1 MKKIEEKAVAFAKSI
16 WEDYLINRDLLKMT
30 SVFDDNASY
39 IGTGDGEIC
48 YSLEQVRTA
57 ILGETEEWN
66 GHFTID
72 DQWYEV
78 RVMSDEFVVVFG
90 GFDAHEASDN
100 PLVAAMHTRFSLT
113 LRVSGDT
120 FKIIHLHHSV
130 PNFEQL
136 EGEFFPKTITE
147 KRNEE
152 FRHALEQKTNE
163 LRRLAQL
170 DSLTGLLNRVSV
182 EQEINTRL
190 EQGTGGVLMMID
202 IDDFKE
208 INDVFGHLAGDTVLK
223 VLSDRI
229 RESFGGQSIMGRVGG
244 DEFVVFAEKMADRA
258 GIGQTAQQFCEIVTQ
273 PVMDIPDCS
282 ITVSI
287 GISQSPD
294 NGSSYSALVRSAD
307 QALYAR
313 KKNSKNG
320 YVFAG

>member
-16 WEDYLINRDLLKMT
+16 WEDYLVNRDLLKLT
-30 SVFDDNASY
+30 TVFDDNASY

-48 YSLEQVRTA
+48 YSLEQVRA
-57 ILGETEEWN
+57 ALLGETEEWS

-72 DQWYEV
+72 DQWF
-78 RVMSDEFVVVFG
+78 MSDEFVVVFG

-100 PLVAAMHTRFSLT
+100 PLVATMHTRFSLT

-120 FKIIHLHHSV
+120 FKVIHMHHSV

-182 EQEINTRL
+182 EQEVNTRL
-190 EQGTGGVLMMID
+190 EQGVGGVLLMID

-229 RESFGGQSIMGRVGG
+229 RESFGGESIMGRVGG

-294 NGSSYSALVRSAD
+294 NGSTYSALVRSAD

>member
-1 MKKIEEKAVAFAKSI
+1 MKMIEEKAIAFAKAI
-16 WEDYLINRDLLKMT
+16 WEDYLVNRDLEKLT
-30 SVFDDNASY
+30 GVFDENASY

-57 ILGETEEWN
+57 LLSEDEEWN

-78 RVMSDEFVVVFG
+78 RVLSDEVVIVFG

-120 FKIIHLHHSV
+120 FKVFHLHHSV

-147 KRNEE
+147 KRNDE

-190 EQGTGGVLMMID
+190 EQGAGGVLMMID

-208 INDVFGHLAGDTVLK
+208 INDVFGHLAGDTVLE

-244 DEFVVFAEKMADRA
+244 DEFVVFAEKIGDKESIGRVA
-258 GIGQTAQQFCEIVTQ
+258 GRFCEIVVQ
-273 PVMDIPDCS
+273 PMMDIPDCG

-287 GISQSPD
+287 GIAMAPD
-294 NGSSYSALVRSAD
+294 NGYTYSDLVRSAD
-307 QALYAR
+307 RALYER
-313 KKNSKNG
+313 KKDSKNG
-320 YVFAG
+320 YVFAR